1 MINEQILIGSQ
12 ESPSYSFDENSIES
26 ITCENSIGLTGG
38 DMSADVLEVG
48 LFYDDPTGQLANV
61 AYSTPIFYYSNGRAV
76 GKYYI
81 LSVEQTGTKRYFI
94 RATSLI
100 GIIEREKFYG
110 GMYSGEHFDEVLSK
124 VLMGDGISPDYEIFV
139 AENNANQTNSAKVAD
154 VADSLDQYKYRLH
167 INFKIVSTY
176 SEPASGSS
184 VVDNI
189 AGTNGHYGV
198 ELRASKDSSTGRIY
212 YSLNF
217 RYGVT
222 SPSGQ
227 FVAFVDIFRDSQL
240 VGNGSVIDIDAD
252 PVAGTFK
259 VVCNYVKP
267 GDSSTTGVLTYENTL
282 TAPTTTSSSEKINL
296 YFSLGS
302 NYRVYSSS
310 IADYVCRSETY
321 SYFALRWNAY
331 EVYNENGGKVVEAIY
346 ARRSGTNYICNALTG
361 YMVNVSGTYSAW
373 NTVGESLGYIS
384 DLSKYGRL
392 VELNKTISYNEDVA
406 ELPIFGWLPVGTR
419 REALHQLLF
428 SQGINMMHS
437 ADGGI
442 IFTAL
447 SGTVSGEITD
457 DNLYNNG
464 SEEKLQQAKTVSVTE
479 HTFSAPSGNA
489 ETLFDNSQSTLRSGE
504 YVVEYRNAPIYGTP
518 TASSGLTIL
527 YYNCNA
533 AIVTGRGIIT
543 GTPYVHSEN
552 VISYSNGNVSDG
564 SDVSVTDA
572 TLVSSINSDSVMNR
586 LKAYYCADVRKNN
599 VGIKFSGERCGA
611 VYSFTSP
618 LLQSVSAFLTKYV
631 SRASS
636 FVKSDCEFIRGYV
649 PQKSG
654 GYTSFAILPYGS
666 SFTVPEEV
674 KQQATP
680 TIRLNMIGTGRDGA
694 AGSNGADGERAELSD
709 SWPSSAAKG
718 GAGGGGG
725 AGGNGGDI
733 LAVSLNVSN
742 ITRVTVEQS
751 GKDTVV
757 KAYNGS
763 GTLVSTYS
771 SASGSP
777 QDGGFVNVFTGIAY
791 ALPGNA
797 GIKGGDGGDGGYV
810 RSGGEL
816 VDGTNGESV
825 NGYSGGLT
833 FPGVERW
840 TLEWSTFGGGGG
852 ASANANGGDARQE
865 FNYQYTYGGNGA
877 NAGTPVPTAQI
888 YGCGGNGGNGG
899 GGGGGGGVSVR
910 QAGQGGVVTS
920 HSQAIGYGGSGAAG
934 GEGYPGCLI
943 IYY

>member
-1 MINEQILIGSQ
+1 MINERILIGSQ
-12 ESPSYSFDENSIES
+12 ESPSYSFDETQIES
-26 ITCENSIGLTGG
+26 VSCENSIGLTGG

-48 LFYDDPTGQLANV
+48 LFYDDPTEQLANV

-76 GKYYI
+76 GKYYV

-110 GMYSGEHFDEVLSK
+110 GMYNGEHFDEVLSK

-139 AENNANQTNSAKVAD
+139 AENNTNRTHSAKVAD

-167 INFKIVSTY
+167 INFKIVATY
-176 SEPASGSS
+176 SEPSLGSS
-184 VVDNI
+184 VSDGI
-189 AGTNGHYGV
+189 AGTSNYYGV
-198 ELRASKDSSTGRIY
+198 TLRASKDSSSSRIY
-212 YSLNF
+212 YSLDF

-222 SPSGQ
+222 EPSVQ
-227 FVAFVDIFRDSQL
+227 LIIFSDIFRDSKL

-252 PVAGTFK
+252 PITGTFK

-267 GDSSTTGVLTYENTL
+267 GESSTTGTLTYENTL
-282 TAPTTTSSSEKINL
+282 TVPTTTSSSQKINL
-296 YFSLGS
+296 YFALGKNS
-302 NYRVYSSS
+302 YSSS
-310 IADYVCRSETY
+310 GCY
-321 SYFALRWNAY
+321 SWYYNYFALRWNTY
-331 EVYNENGGKVVEAIY
+331 EVYNENGEKVVEAIY
-346 ARRSGTNYICNALTG
+346 ARRDVTNYICNALTG
-361 YMVNVSGTYSAW
+361 YAANVSGTYSKW
-373 NTVGESLGYIS
+373 DTIGESLGYIS
-384 DLSKYGRL
+384 DLGKCGRL
-392 VELNKTISYNEDVA
+392 VELNKTISYNEEVA

-437 ADGGI
+437 ANGGI

-447 SGTVSGEITD
+447 SDTVSGEITD

-552 VISYSNGNVSDG
+552 VISYTNGNVSDG

-572 TLVSSINSDSVMNR
+572 TLVSSINSDSVVNR

-599 VGIKFSGERCGA
+599 VGIKFNGERCGA

-674 KQQATP
+674 KQQTTP
-680 TIRLNMIGTGRDGA
+680 TIRLNLIGTGRDGA
-694 AGSNGADGERAELSD
+694 AGANGSNGERAQFSD
-709 SWPSSAAKG
+709 NWPTSATKG
-718 GAGGGGG
+718 GAGGAGG

-733 LAVSLNVSN
+733 LAVSLNVAN
-742 ITRVTVEQS
+742 ISTVSVEQS
-751 GKDTVV
+751 GKNTVV

-763 GTLVSTYS
+763 TLVSTYS

-791 ALPGNA
+791 ALPGNT

-810 RSGGEL
+810 RYGGEFI
-816 VDGTNGESV
+816 DGTNGESA
-825 NGYSGGLT
+825 NGYSGGIT

-852 ASANANGGDARQE
+852 ASASANGGDARQE
-865 FNYQYTYGGNGA
+865 ANYQYTWGGDGA
-877 NAGTPVPTAQI
+877 NAGAPVPTSQV

-899 GGGGGGGVSVR
+899 GGGGGSGVSVS
-910 QAGQGGVVTS
+910 QAGQGGIVSTS
-920 HSQAIGYGGSGAAG
+920 PQNIGYGGTGGAG

>member
-1 MINEQILIGSQ
+1 MINERILIGSQ
-12 ESPSYSFDENSIES
+12 ESPSYSFDETQIES
-26 ITCENSIGLTGG
+26 VSCENSIGLTGG

-48 LFYDDPTGQLANV
+48 LFYDDSTGQLANV

-76 GKYYI
+76 GKYYV

-139 AENNANQTNSAKVAD
+139 AENSTNKTYSAKVAD

-167 INFKIVSTY
+167 INFKIVATY
-176 SEPASGSS
+176 SEPSLGSS
-184 VVDNI
+184 VSDDI
-189 AGTNGHYGV
+189 AGTSNYYGV
-198 ELRASKDSSTGRIY
+198 SLRASKDSSTGRIS
-212 YSLNF
+212 YSLDF

-222 SPSGQ
+222 TPSGQ
-227 FVAFVDIFRDSQL
+227 LIIFSDIFRDSKL

-267 GDSSTTGVLTYENTL
+267 GDSSTTGTLTYENTL
-282 TAPTTTSSSEKINL
+282 TIPTTTSSSERINL
-296 YFSLGS
+296 FFALGQ
-302 NYRVYSSS
+302 NYRTYSSGT
-310 IADYVCRSETY
+310 YVCRSDY
-321 SYFALRWNAY
+321 YNYFALRWNAY
-331 EVYNENGGKVVEAIY
+331 EVYNENGEKVVEALY
-346 ARRSGTNYICNALTG
+346 AKRSGTNYICNALTG
-361 YMVNVSGTYSAW
+361 YAANVSGTYSKW
-373 NTVGESLGYIS
+373 DTVGESLGYIS
-384 DLSKYGRL
+384 DLGKYGRL

-437 ADGGI
+437 ANGGI

-447 SGTVSGEITD
+447 SDTVSGEITD

-479 HTFSAPSGNA
+479 HTFSQPTGDP
-489 ETLFDNSQSTLRSGE
+489 ETLFDNSLTTLASGE
-504 YVVEYRNAPIYGTP
+504 YTVLFNNAPVYGTP

-527 YYNCNA
+527 YNNCNA

-552 VISYSNGNVSDG
+552 VISYSNGNVTDG

-572 TLVSSINSDSVMNR
+572 TLVSSINSDNVMNR
-586 LKAYYCADVRKNN
+586 LKAYYCNDVRKTN
-599 VGIKFSGERCGA
+599 VGIRFNGERCGA

-654 GYTSFAILPYGS
+654 GYTSFALLPYGS
-666 SFTVPEEV
+666 TFVIPEEV
-674 KQQATP
+674 KQQTTP
-680 TIRLNMIGTGRDGA
+680 TIRLNLIGTGRDGA
-694 AGSNGADGERAELSD
+694 AGANGEQGGTIQ
-709 SWPSSAAKG
+709 SSSSFPTSGGKG
-718 GAGGGGG
+718 GSGGAGG

-742 ITRVTVEQS
+742 IARVTVEQS

-763 GTLVSTYS
+763 GTLVNTYT
-771 SASGSP
+771 SAIGSP
-777 QDGGFVNVFTGIAY
+777 QEDGFTNAFTGVTY
-791 ALPGNA
+791 ALHGNT

-810 RSGGEL
+810 NSSRQL
-816 VDGTNGESV
+816 VVGTNGQ
-825 NGYSGGLT
+825 NAGGYSGGIT
-833 FPGVERW
+833 YQGYGEDGANAYW
-840 TLEWSTFGGGGG
+840 NTLGGGGG

-865 FNYQYTYGGNGA
+865 FNYQYTWGGNGA
-877 NAGTPVPTAQI
+877 NAGAAVPTTQI

-899 GGGGGGGVSVR
+899 GGGGGCGVYVR
-910 QAGQGGVVTS
+910 QYGTGGIISTYPQNV
-920 HSQAIGYGGSGAAG
+920 GNGGTGGAG

>member
-1 MINEQILIGSQ
+1 MINERILIGSQ
-12 ESPSYSFDENSIES
+12 ESPSYSFDETQIES
-26 ITCENSIGLTGG
+26 VSCENSIGLTGG

-48 LFYDDPTGQLANV
+48 LFYDDLTEQLANV

-110 GMYSGEHFDEVLSK
+110 GMYNGEHFDEVLSK

-139 AENNANQTNSAKVAD
+139 PENNSGRTLSAKVAD
-154 VADSLDQYKYRLH
+154 VADSTDQFKYRLH
-167 INFKIVSTY
+167 INFKIIATY
-176 SEPASGSS
+176 SEPSSGSS
-184 VVDNI
+184 EYDAI
-189 AGTNGHYGV
+189 AGTDGHYGV
-198 ELRASKDSSTGRIY
+198 ELRADKDSSTGLIY

-217 RYGVT
+217 RYGVI

-227 FVAFVDIFRDSQL
+227 FIFFTDIFRDSKL
-240 VGNGSVIDIDAD
+240 VGNGSVVDVDVN
-252 PVAGTFK
+252 PMAGTFK
-259 VVCNYVKP
+259 VVCDYVKP
-267 GDSSTTGVLTYENTL
+267 GDPSTTGTLTYENTI
-282 TAPTTTSSSEKINL
+282 TVPTTTSSSEKINL
-296 YFSLGS
+296 YFALGQNS
-302 NYRVYSSS
+302 RSGG
-310 IADYVCRSETY
+310 VCRGDSY

-331 EVYNENGGKVVEAIY
+331 EVYNDGGEKVVEAFY
-346 ARRSGTNYICNALTG
+346 AKRSGTNYIGNVLTG
-361 YMVNVSGTYSAW
+361 YTVASPQWV
-373 NTVGESLGYIS
+373 TVGDSLGYIS
-384 DLSKYGRL
+384 SLDKYNRLIELS
-392 VELNKTISYNEDVA
+392 NTISYNEDVA
-406 ELPIFGWLPVGTR
+406 ALPIFGWLPVGTR

-437 ADGGI
+437 ANGGI

-447 SGTVSGEITD
+447 SDTVSGEITD

-479 HTFSAPSGNA
+479 HTFSQPTGDP
-489 ETLFDNSQSTLRSGE
+489 ETLFDNSLTTLASGE
-504 YVVEYRNAPIYGTP
+504 YTVLFNNAPVYGTP

-552 VISYSNGNVSDG
+552 VISYSNGNVTDG

-572 TLVSSINSDSVMNR
+572 TLVSSINSDNVMNR
-586 LKAYYCADVRKNN
+586 LKAYYCNDVRKTN
-599 VGIKFSGERCGA
+599 VGIRFNGERCGA

-618 LLQSVSAFLTKYV
+618 LLQSVSAFLTRYV

-654 GYTSFAILPYGS
+654 GYTSFAIIPYGS
-666 SFTVPEEV
+666 SFVIPEEV
-674 KQQATP
+674 KQQTTP
-680 TIRLNMIGTGRDGA
+680 TIRLNLIGTGRDGA
-694 AGSNGADGERAELSD
+694 AGANGEQGGTIQS
-709 SWPSSAAKG
+709 SSSFPSSGGKG
-718 GAGGGGG
+718 GSGGAGG

-763 GTLVSTYS
+763 GTLVNTYT
-771 SASGSP
+771 SAIGSP
-777 QDGGFVNVFTGIAY
+777 QEDGFTNAFTGVTY
-791 ALPGNA
+791 ALPGND
-797 GIKGGDGGDGGYV
+797 GFKGGDGGDGGYV

-825 NGYSGGLT
+825 NGYTGGLT
-833 FPGVERW
+833 FPGRDWNIEYPSYYHW
-840 TLEWSTFGGGGG
+840 DTLGGGGG
-852 ASANANGGDARQE
+852 ATANANGGDARQE
-865 FNYQYTYGGNGA
+865 SNYQYTWGGNGA
-877 NAGTPVPTAQI
+877 NAGTPVPTTQI

-899 GGGGGGGVSVR
+899 GGGGGCGVDVG
-910 QAGQGGVVTS
+910 QAGQGGAVSTFPQNVGT
-920 HSQAIGYGGSGAAG
+920 GGTGGAG

>member
-12 ESPSYSFDENSIES
+12 ESPSYSFDETQIES
-26 ITCENSIGLTGG
+26 VSCENSIGLTGG

-48 LFYDDPTGQLANV
+48 LFYDDPTEQLANV

-110 GMYSGEHFDEVLSK
+110 GMYNGEHFDEVLSK

-139 AENNANQTNSAKVAD
+139 AENNTDRTYSAKLAD
-154 VADSLDQYKYRLH
+154 VADSVDQYKYRLH
-167 INFKIVSTY
+167 VNFKIVSTY
-176 SEPASGSS
+176 SEPSSGSS
-184 VVDNI
+184 VIDTI
-189 AGTNGHYGV
+189 AGTSGRYGI
-198 ELRASKDSSTGRIY
+198 ELRALKDSSTGGIY

-227 FVAFVDIFRDSQL
+227 FIALTNIFEDSKL
-240 VGNGSVIDIDAD
+240 VGNGSVFDIDAN
-252 PVAGTFK
+252 PVIGTFK

-267 GDSSTTGVLTYENTL
+267 GDSSTTGVLTYEHAL
-282 TAPTTTSSSEKINL
+282 TVPTTTIYSEKPNL
-296 YFSLGS
+296 YFALGQ
-302 NYRVYSSS
+302 NGYSSS
-310 IADYVCRSETY
+310 GCYKWYYR
-321 SYFALRWNAY
+321 YFAIRWNAY
-331 EVYNENGGKVVEAIY
+331 EVYNEKGDKVVEAVY
-346 ARRSGTNYICNALTG
+346 AKRSGTNYICNALTG

-373 NTVGESLGYIS
+373 NTVGESLGFIS

-406 ELPIFGWLPVGTR
+406 ELPIYGWLPVGTR

-428 SQGINMMHS
+428 AQGISMVHS

-447 SGTVSGEITD
+447 TDTVSGEITD

-464 SEEKLQQAKTVSVTE
+464 SEEKLQQAKTVAVTE

-518 TASSGLTIL
+518 TASSGLTIH

-674 KQQATP
+674 KQQTTP
-680 TIRLNMIGTGRDGA
+680 TIRLNLIGTGRDGA
-694 AGSNGADGERAELSD
+694 AGSNGADGERAEFSD
-709 SWPSSAAKG
+709 SWPSSTTKG
-718 GAGGGGG
+718 GAGGAGG

-733 LAVSLNVSN
+733 LAVSLNVAN
-742 ITRVTVEQS
+742 IATISVEQS
-751 GKDTVV
+751 GKNTIV

-791 ALPGNA
+791 ALPGNT

-810 RSGGEL
+810 RYGGEL
-816 VDGTNGESV
+816 IDGTNGESA
-825 NGYSGGLT
+825 NGYSGGIT

-852 ASANANGGDARQE
+852 ASASANGGDARQE
-865 FNYQYTYGGNGA
+865 YNYQYTWGGDGA
-877 NAGTPVPTAQI
+877 NAGAPVPTSQV

-899 GGGGGGGVSVR
+899 GGGGGSGVYVS
-910 QAGQGGVVTS
+910 QAGQGGIVSTS
-920 HSQAIGYGGSGAAG
+920 PQNIGNGGTGGAG